1 VVYRCTSSTLLSDAC
16 VWSEVCGVVW
26 STGVPP
32 AHFSVM
38 TVCGLRCVVLVWC
51 TGVPPAHFSVMPVSG
66 LRCVVLVWC
75 TGVPPAHC
83 LRVMSV
89 CGLRCVV
96 LVWCADVSPAHFSV
110 MTACGLRC
118 VLLVWCTGV
127 PPAHCLRVMSVCGLR
142 CVVWSEVCTVGV
154 VYRCTS
160 STLLRA
166 TPTMRCR
173 PTSTESW
180 IGFCQSVTD
189 TARRLKTFRHLQTT
203 TSVQVAA
210 ACVL

>member
-1 VVYRCTSSTLLSDAC
+1 VCDVGVVYRCTPSTLLSDDCVWSEVCGVGVVCRCTSSTLLSDDC
-16 VWSEVCGVVW
+16 VWSEVCG
-26 STGVPP
+26 
-32 AHFSVM
+32 A
-38 TVCGLRCVVLVWC
+38 
-51 TGVPPAHFSVMPVSG
+51 
-66 LRCVVLVWC
+66 
-75 TGVPPAHC
+75 
-83 LRVMSV
+83 
-89 CGLRCVV
+89 
-96 LVWCADVSPAHFSV
+96 
-110 MTACGLRC
+110 
-118 VLLVWCTGV
+118 
-127 PPAHCLRVMSVCGLR
+127 
-142 CVVWSEVCTVGV
+142 GV

-160 STLLRA
+160 STLPQSDVCVWSEVCGVGVVCRCTSSTLLRV